1 MRGGGRGT
9 DGDLASGGWAE
20 RGRGFEGWLLVECG
34 LDDIKREKR
43 KGDLPRSLGLVQE
56 LRSGKTDERSGCLR
70 RVVQNMLLLL
80 LLFRSPY
87 QSRQELIRCLSREK
101 GVSQEV
107 GAEMEVMRCV
117 ALLSELGIIWN
128 NASDA

>member
-1 MRGGGRGT
+1 MRGGGRGI

-20 RGRGFEGWLLVECG
+20 RGRGFEGWLLVECR

-56 LRSGKTDERSGCLR
+56 VRSGKTDERSGCLR

-80 LLFRSPY
+80 LLLLFGIPY
-87 QSRQELIRCLSREK
+87 QSMQDLIRCFSREK

-107 GAEMEVMRCV
+107 GAEM
-117 ALLSELGIIWN
+117 
-128 NASDA
+128 